1 MSVTTPA
8 VAFAPS
14 SLYNTTLSDETPIL
28 CESVSFGMLVDNP
41 ETTIVSLFERVCDVD
56 INAVTLLLFFRTYTT
71 FV

>member
-28 CESVSFGMLVDNP
+28 WELVSFEILVDNP
-41 ETTIVSLFERVCDVD
+41 ETAIVSLFESVCDVD
-56 INAVTLLLFFRTYTT
+56 MNAVTSLSFFRTYTT

>member
-8 VAFAPS
+8 VAFAPN

-28 CESVSFGMLVDNP
+28 CESVSFGTLVDNP
-41 ETTIVSLFERVCDVD
+41 ETAIVSLLDNVCDVY
-56 INAVTLLLFFRTYTT
+56 INALTWRAFFLTYTT

>member
-8 VAFAPS
+8 VAFAAN

-28 CESVSFGMLVDNP
+28 CESVSFGTLVDNP
-41 ETTIVSLFERVCDVD
+41 EIAIVSLLDNVWDVD
-56 INAVTLLLFFRTYTT
+56 MNALTWRAFFLTYTT